1 MLSTRQV
8 DFLAA
13 IRMEQVMLRT
23 RFSKFLRLPGEMM
36 RPKIEED
43 IRRRLV
49 LG

>member
-13 IRMEQVMLRT
+13 IRMDQVVLRT
-23 RFSKFLRLPGEMM
+23 RFSKLLPLPGEMM
-36 RPKIEED
+36 PPKIEEE